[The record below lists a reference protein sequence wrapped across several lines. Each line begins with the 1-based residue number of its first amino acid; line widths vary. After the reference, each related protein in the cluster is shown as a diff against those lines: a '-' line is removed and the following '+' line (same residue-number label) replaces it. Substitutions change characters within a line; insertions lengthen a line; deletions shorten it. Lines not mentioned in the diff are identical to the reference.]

1 MQSEKTYSL
10 IELTSLVK
18 QTIEDKFYDYYPII
32 TEIGS
37 LNINRSGHCYL
48 ELVQKD
54 SENDRIIA
62 KIRATI
68 WANSFTMINSFFE
81 SVTGEKLRSGIKVL
95 IKASVVFHELY
106 GFSLNI
112 VDIDPNY
119 TLGDLERQK
128 KEILDKLEN
137 DGVIDMNKELDLPI
151 APKTIAIISSETA
164 AGYEDFLN
172 QLNNNQQAFVYNT
185 KLFTAFMQGD
195 KVEES
200 IITALDKIYNYYE
213 IFDLVVIIRG
223 GGSKIEL
230 GVFDNYNIAYYITQF
245 PLPIITGIGHDR
257 DISICDVVAHTSV
270 ITPTAAAEFIL
281 EQSENYLFSINNL
294 TEEFKL
300 EADWIIEKQKN
311 VLKELDYN
319 FSNSFSKVINNSLYK
334 LNLIKYDFKNAVKQ
348 KISDKNSELNTFK
361 IKTSYA
367 VKSAID
373 MQSEFLIRKKNRL
386 IDASSIYL
394 NNETH
399 KLEINKHIVQENNPE
414 KILEKGYT
422 YITKNQ
428 KFVKDL
434 SLLKDGDIVVNHS
447 NTVKLKSK
455 VIKK

>member
-10 IELTSLVK
+10 IDITSLVK
-18 QTIEDKFYDYYPII
+18 QTIEDKFFDYYPIV

-37 LNINRSGHCYL
+37 LSVNRSGHCYL
-48 ELVQKD
+48 ELLQKD
-54 SENDRIIA
+54 SKNDRIIA
-62 KIRATI
+62 KMRATI
-68 WANSFTMINSFFE
+68 WANSFAMINSYFE

-128 KEILDKLEN
+128 KEILDQLEN
-137 DGVIDMNKELDLPI
+137 DGVIDMNKELSLPL

-172 QLNNNQQAFVYNT
+172 QLNNNQQGFIYHT
-185 KLFTAFMQGD
+185 KLFTAVMQGD
-195 KVEES
+195 KLEES
-200 IITALDKIYNYYE
+200 IISALDKIYEYSQY
-213 IFDLVVIIRG
+213 FDLVVIIRG

-257 DISICDVVAHTSV
+257 DISICDIVAHSSV
-270 ITPTAAAEFIL
+270 KTPTAAAEFIL
-281 EQSENYLFSINNL
+281 EQSEEYLFSINNL
-294 TEEFKL
+294 TEEFKS
-300 EADWIIEKQKN
+300 ETDWIIEKQKN
-311 VLKELDYN
+311 VLKELDYE
-319 FSNSFSKVINNSLYK
+319 FSNSFSKLINNSLYK
-334 LNLIKYDFKNAVKQ
+334 LDLIKYDFKNV
-348 KISDKNSELNTFK
+348 
-361 IKTSYA
+361 

-386 IDASSIYL
+386 IDASSSYI
-394 NNETH
+394 NNEAH
-399 KLEINKHIVQENNPE
+399 RLEINEHIVQENNPE
-414 KILEKGYT
+414 KILKKGYT
-422 YITKNQ
+422 YITKNK

-434 SLLKDGDIVVNHS
+434 SLLKDGDIIVNHS
-447 NTVKLKSK
+447 NTVDIKSK
-455 VIKK
+455 LVRK